1 MIYWPAV
8 VGAMQRR
15 RWAARLERAAPE
27 RLTVAAAADLLQL
40 ERARFLEFLRSR
52 VGLAVGLDSEVS
64 RDSLVEALRGK
75 GPSPLRGG

>member
-27 RLTVAAAADLLQL
+27 RLTVAAAADILHV

-52 VGLAVGLDSEVS
+52 LGLAVGLASEVS
-64 RDSLVEALRGK
+64 RDSLVTALRGT
-75 GPSPLRGG
+75 

>member
-27 RLTVAAAADLLQL
+27 RLTVAAAADILHLD
-40 ERARFLEFLRSR
+40 RTRFLEFLRSR
-52 VGLAVGLDSEVS
+52 LGLAVGLASEVS
-64 RDSLVEALRGK
+64 RDSLVTALRGT
-75 GPSPLRGG
+75 

>member
-27 RLTVAAAADLLQL
+27 RLTVAAAADILHLD
-40 ERARFLEFLRSR
+40 RARFLEFLRSR
-52 VGLAVGLDSEVS
+52 LGLGVGLTSEVS
-64 RDSLVEALRGK
+64 RDSLVTALRGT
-75 GPSPLRGG
+75 

>member
-27 RLTVAAAADLLQL
+27 RLTVAAAADILHL

-52 VGLAVGLDSEVS
+52 LGLAVGLTSEVS
-64 RDSLVEALRGK
+64 RDSLVTALRGN
-75 GPSPLRGG
+75 

>member
-27 RLTVAAAADLLQL
+27 RLTVAAAADILHLDREHKHVI
-40 ERARFLEFLRSR
+40 ERAFQ
-52 VGLAVGLDSEVS
+52 VS
-64 RDSLVEALRGK
+64 PDVREPWHG
-75 GPSPLRGG
+75 